1 MIVVDTSVAL
11 KWVIPEPDGSS
22 AKQALQQALIAPDLW
37 RVEAANGL
45 RRAVREQRAT
55 EAEAR
60 EWLSI
65 LNEAPVRDVPTASV
79 MRQGLDLAM
88 TLGHPIY
95 DCLFLALA
103 IDRDCRLLTADDKFQ
118 KVVAERSEWAAR
130 IVMLKDLFP

>member
-11 KWVIPEPDGSS
+11 KWVLPETGTEP
-22 AKQALQQALIAPDLW
+22 ARRALQLALIAPDLW

-45 RRAVREQRAT
+45 RKAVRERLAT

-60 EWLSI
+60 DWLSI
-65 LNEAPVRDVPTASV
+65 LDDAPVRDVPTTTV

-88 TLGHPIY
+88 ALGHPIY

-103 IDRDCRLLTADDKFQ
+103 IDRDCLLLTADDNFQ
-118 KVVAERSEWAAR
+118 RVVADRSDLAPR
-130 IVMLKDLFP
+130 IVMLSDLFQ